1 MSNSA
6 DLLNVRTE
14 RRVEKEKEIEGE
26 EGRREWK
33 REGKMKEGNIWSVK

>member
-14 RRVEKEKEIEGE
+14 RRVEKDIEGQ